1 MEEGQKR
8 CEELVKRLNEAS
20 EAYYNGKE
28 ELMSNY
34 EWDAMFDE
42 LAALEAETGYVL
54 PNSPTQNTG
63 YDENNGE
70 REAHEFPAL
79 SLAKTKQISELQK
92 WSEDKPLWLSWKL
105 DGLTLV
111 LTYDNSRLTKILTRG
126 NGTTGTN
133 ITYLKN
139 SIKGFPLK
147 IKYKG
152 HMVVR
157 GEATISYTD
166 FALIND
172 TIEDDD
178 EKYANPRNL
187 ASGTLS
193 LDDPEKV
200 KERHVHFYA
209 FTLVFLEED
218 IKSWG
223 ERMDFLEKEGF
234 TVVEREPVN
243 SQMLPEVIERWTH
256 KVESRQM
263 DVPVDGL
270 VICFDDTWYASSG
283 NVTGHH
289 AARAG
294 YAFKWQDVSA
304 KSRLLYV
311 EWSCAAS
318 TISPV
323 AVFQPVSLEG
333 TTVSRASLCNISEME
348 RLGIGKEC
356 TLEVIKAN
364 KIIPKCIAV
373 TESDGKFEIPGTC
386 PVCGAETEIRTSP
399 KSQTKTLHCTN
410 PDCTAKHVKKF
421 TRFVSKSGMDIDGLS
436 IQTMLRF
443 MNEGFI
449 SEFADI
455 YHLADHAE
463 VIRQMEGFGDK
474 SCENMIN
481 AIEKSRKVHPVNFI
495 YALCI
500 PLIGIDAGKKIIAD
514 GGFEG
519 FLERLKAGRGFE
531 DIDGLGPEKSGSIV
545 EWYEND
551 KNQSSLKALI
561 KEVTIEKV
569 DLTPDEAGK
578 CKGLTFV
585 ITGDVHHYKNRD
597 EFKAYVEASGG
608 KVTGSVTSKTHYL
621 VNNDAESNSSK
632 NRKAKEI
639 GVPIITEDEFVE
651 RFFQR
656 QGVKVRTA
664 SELGRFLGGFG
675 LEEYVEFNGYEL
687 TDHPRETAETY
698 SMNSFI
704 IDELRDNEYRKC
716 LLLKFKGKGKDTF
729 LLRDLISFLVS
740 EVQMLYPEYLCEGEL
755 M

>member
-1 MEEGQKR
+1 MEDYQKK
-8 CEELVKRLNEAS
+8 CEELVQRLNEAS
-20 EAYYNGKE
+20 EAYYNGRE

-42 LAALEAETGYVL
+42 LAALEAETGYIL
-54 PNSPTQNTG
+54 PDSPTQNTG
-63 YDENNGE
+63 YEENDGQK
-70 REAHEFPAL
+70 EAHEFPAL
-79 SLAKTKQISELQK
+79 SLSKTKLVSDLQK
-92 WSEDKPLWLSWKL
+92 WAEDKQIWLSWKL

-111 LTYDNSRLTKILTRG
+111 LTYDDGRLTKILTRG
-126 NGTTGTN
+126 NGAVGTN
-133 ITYLKN
+133 ITYLKK

-157 GEATISYTD
+157 GEAAISYTD
-166 FALIND
+166 FAMIND
-172 TIEDDD
+172 TIEDND

-209 FTLVFLEED
+209 FTLVYLDDD

-223 ERMDFLEKEGF
+223 ERMKLLEEEGF
-234 TVVEREPVN
+234 TVVEREAAN
-243 SQMLPEVIERWTH
+243 AQSLPEVVERWTG
-256 KVESRQM
+256 KVENGEM
-263 DVPVDGL
+263 DIPVDGL
-270 VICFDDTWYASSG
+270 VICYDDTWYAASG

-304 KSRLLYV
+304 EAELLYV

-323 AVFQPVSLEG
+323 AVFKPVLLEG

-364 KIIPKCIAV
+364 KIIPKCISV
-373 TESDGKFEIPGTC
+373 TKSVGNFEVPESC
-386 PVCGAETEIRTSP
+386 PVCGAKTEIRVSP
-399 KSQTKTLHCTN
+399 KSKTKTLHCSN
-410 PDCTAKHVKKF
+410 PDCSAKHVKKF

-436 IQTMLRF
+436 IQTMLKF

-455 YHLADHAE
+455 YHLAEHTE
-463 VIRQMEGFGDK
+463 VIRQMEGFGEK

-481 AIEKSRKVHPVNFI
+481 AIEKSRQVHPVNFI

-500 PLIGIDAGKKIIAD
+500 PLIGTDAGKKIIAD
-514 GGFEG
+514 GGFQG
-519 FLERLKAGRGFE
+519 FLNRLEQKRGFE
-531 DIDGLGPEKSGSIV
+531 DIDGLGPEKSGSII

-551 KNQSSLKALI
+551 KNQSSLKALL

-569 DLTPDEAGK
+569 DLRPDEEGK
-578 CKGLTFV
+578 CTGLTFV

-608 KVTGSVTSKTHYL
+608 KVTGSVTSKTNYL
-621 VNNDAESNSSK
+621 VNNDVESTSSK
-632 NRKAKEI
+632 NRKAKELGI
-639 GVPIITEDEFVE
+639 PVISEDEFVM
-651 RFFQR
+651 RF
-656 QGVKVRTA
+656 
-664 SELGRFLGGFG
+664 
-675 LEEYVEFNGYEL
+675 
-687 TDHPRETAETY
+687 
-698 SMNSFI
+698 
-704 IDELRDNEYRKC
+704 
-716 LLLKFKGKGKDTF
+716 GK
-729 LLRDLISFLVS
+729 
-740 EVQMLYPEYLCEGEL
+740 
-755 M
+755 